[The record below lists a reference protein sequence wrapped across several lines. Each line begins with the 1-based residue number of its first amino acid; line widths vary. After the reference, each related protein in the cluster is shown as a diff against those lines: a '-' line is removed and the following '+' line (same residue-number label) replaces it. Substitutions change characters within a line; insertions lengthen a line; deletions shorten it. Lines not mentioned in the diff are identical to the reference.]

1 MSIFRKPKEEIAG
14 GATVTG
20 KIRGST
26 TIRARVFETE
36 GGKLLE
42 DLGVIVG
49 KRTKA
54 EGDRTRA
61 ALKRLEKR
69 YKGGKHGSG

>member
-1 MSIFRKPKEEIAG
+1 MSKKPKEEVVG
-14 GATVTG
+14 SATVTG
-20 KIRGST
+20 KMRAAT
-26 TIRARVFETE
+26 TIRARVLDKD
-36 GGKLLE
+36 GNVIE

-61 ALKRLEKR
+61 ALKRLADN

>member
-1 MSIFRKPKEEIAG
+1 MSLFKKPKEEVVG

-20 KIRGST
+20 KVRAST
-26 TIRARVFETE
+26 TIKARVLDSD
-36 GGKLLE
+36 GNVIE

-49 KRTKA
+49 KRTKE

-61 ALKRLEKR
+61 ALARLAKN
-69 YKGGKHGSG
+69 YKGGK

>member
-1 MSIFRKPKEEIAG
+1 MSKKPKEEVAG

-20 KIRGST
+20 KMHGKT
-26 TIRARVFETE
+26 TIRARVLDKD
-36 GGKLLE
+36 GNVIE

-61 ALKRLEKR
+61 ALKRLDKN
-69 YKGGKHGSG
+69 YKGRRDGGR

>member
-1 MSIFRKPKEEIAG
+1 MSFFRKPKEEVAG

-20 KIRGST
+20 KVRAST
-26 TIRARVFETE
+26 TIRARVLDSD
-36 GGKLLE
+36 GNVIE

-54 EGDRTRA
+54 EGERTRA
-61 ALKRLEKR
+61 ALKRLADN
-69 YKGGKHGSG
+69 YKGGKHGGR